1 MKESTDISDLSLDDQ
16 FIILL
21 HKKLMNKKGSTL
33 RRAKKYY
40 KDQYKQTGIIPKPL
54 RLAGKGIMDGRKC
67 SGRKRV
73 LSHDVKNR
81 FDEMVKASCDVDDH
95 RFIYITKK
103 ARRITNYHRFLEDE
117 FKKKIPIHALR
128 HLVKTDNLNI
138 YLKRPD
144 FDEIPADEG
153 YFNPEK
159 IFDLVQVDGC
169 KFQYFKIKDEDGEW
183 KKPQVIE
190 FFDTGSRYMFIM
202 EFYFSET
209 SLAAVDLFIR
219 FLMEVP
225 FPKKRIRFRPDR
237 AQGFLNLK
245 RPIHEL
251 NLKYSMPDGFFM
263 DSDFASAR
271 SPKHKVHL
279 ESSHRSLHNFEIRI
293 IKRFE
298 DKIVKTETG
307 FIFKGNKKEKI
318 TVTYL
323 DITIQEL
330 RQSGMLE
337 QYRREHNDNSH
348 RFAEGGRT
356 QKWVP
361 GNKLQEYLS
370 GKENVKFDETH
381 LNAFMKYGFDKKKA
395 TVKKDKT
402 ITFNKRKYT
411 VADGAEKFSSVKSTT
426 VKVSLYNDKLYI
438 FEDKS
443 DGVCLGEA
451 ICQGPSKKT
460 EFVTK
465 KAENRLKQNEVE
477 QIAGYLETKDMKVDM
492 KTLISYYHNGLTAS
506 SAKDVF
512 KKNATRYEKLAAKLQ
527 DPDRAGFVRFN
538 AFLMDCKKYN
548 CINPN

>member
-1 MKESTDISDLSLDDQ
+1 MQVSTDISDLSLDDQ

-21 HKKLMNKKGSTL
+21 HKKIMNKKGSAL
-33 RRAKKYY
+33 RRSKKYY
-40 KDQYKQTGIIPKPL
+40 RDQYKQTGIIPKPL
-54 RLAGKGIMDGRKC
+54 KLAEKGIMEGRKC

-81 FDEMVKASCDVDDH
+81 FIEMVKASCDIDDP
-95 RFIYITKK
+95 RFIYITRKV
-103 ARRITNYHRFLEDE
+103 RRITNYHKFLEEE

-128 HLVKTDNLNI
+128 HLVRTENLNL

-144 FDEIPADEG
+144 FDEIPADKG

-159 IFDLVQVDGC
+159 VFDLVQVDGC

-219 FLMEVP
+219 FLQEVP

-263 DSDFASAR
+263 DSDYASAR

-279 ESSHRSLHNFEIRI
+279 ESSHRSLHDFEIRI
-293 IKRFE
+293 IKKFANR
-298 DKIVKTETG
+298 IIKTEPG
-307 FIFKGNKKEKI
+307 FTFKGNKKEKI
-318 TVTYL
+318 TVTLL
-323 DITIQEL
+323 DINIREL
-330 RQSGMLE
+330 RQSGLLE
-337 QYRREHNDNSH
+337 HYRREHNDNSH
-348 RFAEGGRT
+348 RFSEGGRT

-361 GNKLQEYLS
+361 GKKLQEYLS
-370 GKENVKFDETH
+370 EKETVAFDATH

-395 TVKKDKT
+395 TVKTDKT
-402 ITFNKRKYT
+402 ITFNKQKYT
-411 VADGAEKFSSVKSTT
+411 VVDGVEQFSSFKSTK
-426 VKVSLYNDKLYI
+426 VKVSHYNNKLYV

-443 DGVCLGEA
+443 DGVYLCEA
-451 ICQGPSKKT
+451 LCQEPSKKPKYVI
-460 EFVTK
+460 E
-465 KAENRLKQNEVE
+465 KAKNRLKQNAVE
-477 QIAGYLETKDMKVDM
+477 QIAGYLEEKGMNVDM
-492 KTLISYYHNGLTAS
+492 NTLISYYHSGLTVS
-506 SAKDVF
+506 IAKGVF
-512 KKNATRYEKLAAKLQ
+512 EKNGTKYEKLVAKLQ
-527 DPDRAGFVRFN
+527 DSKRAGFVRFN
-538 AFLMDCKKYN
+538 AFLIDCRKYHH
-548 CINPN
+548 INPN